1 MLSGKECL
9 ISALYVC
16 TFLTVANASK
26 ATLLLPFST
35 AVFQKYRIFASL
47 QLPYS
52 NLKHSLRSH

>member
-35 AVFQKYRIFASL
+35 AVFQKYRIFAYYNRLEEL
-47 QLPYS
+47 QKEYVLP
-52 NLKHSLRSH
+52 